1 MYSLRKY
8 LLAVLLC
15 ALCISPA
22 LSIEAAARESAPLNP
37 NFLQWQQSAPT
48 DTTESRPNNLK
59 ALPSA
64 YTKGYRPSP
73 VDRSHLSASSPA
85 KLGASPVQASV
96 FLPSAYDLR
105 TYGKVTSAKNQNPY
119 TTCWAFSTLGAMESS
134 YLSRTSSSSSTV
146 DLSELHLAWFVYKD
160 PDKGSSFTISAYDS
174 VLNQGGNADMSI
186 AFLSRLAGP
195 VNETSLPYSSATSL
209 TYRSDAKP
217 ADYFPLTMRLLDAN
231 MFGGI
236 TTASDR
242 TTQIPLVKEFIMNG
256 GAVEISY
263 YAGDGAYSSSGTSTA
278 AYFDN
283 SGNYSDH
290 GVIIVGWDDNF
301 SRSNFPGSKP
311 SSDGAWLVKNS
322 WGTSWGMSG
331 YFWMSYE
338 QEIFDTIAY
347 SVGEVSS
354 NIKHYGHDALGH
366 IGSITDNW
374 AANVFKATR
383 ENEAINEVAFYTL
396 DKNTA
401 YEVYIYDLGT
411 TKPSSPVPS
420 NVNSY
425 KAKLTGTETYAGYH
439 TKTLT
444 SPVAIDEDHYF
455 SVVVK
460 MSTSYRYPTAIEEYS
475 SNYANPVINSGE
487 SWFTTYS
494 QGIPPASRWTDGVS
508 MTFSGGRVVPS
519 NACIKAFT
527 FLTDSSS
534 ESDDDNDND
543 TDLDDE
549 DDEDDEDDDDEDYVT
564 PTPTPSSLFTAPT
577 ITTES
582 IPDGTLNKT
591 YSARFTA
598 SGTSPIV
605 WSVDGDLPSGVYMG
619 YFGNLFGF
627 PTEAGTFTFTVKA
640 KNIEGSDEKTF
651 TLTIANPNPA
661 MAITTESLPVAVYG
675 KIYTTNLSVSG
686 LYPRSWSISAG
697 ELPDGLR
704 LNAGIIWG
712 IPTETGTF
720 TFTVRGENGTVSAE
734 KEFTLTVDGKAPKI
748 RTCSISRAAL
758 GAEYSAQ
765 LRATGSSPMTWSA
778 EGLPAGLTID
788 SETGVISGV
797 PAEEFSGKFSATVS
811 NSKGQ
816 HTRLVKLKVKEMKP
830 SIKTKTKTLP
840 QGTRG
845 QYYSAQLEATG
856 SPVITWTYTGT
867 LPAGLT
873 MDSSGLIEGTPQQ
886 SGRFRVR
893 VIATNNKG
901 SAKRTLYIKISN

>member
-1 MYSLRKY
+1 MRNLRKY
-8 LLAVLLC
+8 LLAVLIC
-15 ALCISPA
+15 ALWISPA
-22 LSIEAAARESAPLNP
+22 LSDERASAPLNP
-37 NFLQWQQSAPT
+37 NFLEWQQSAQ
-48 DTTESRPNNLK
+48 SRPNNLK
-59 ALPSA
+59 ASPTT

-73 VDRSHLSASSPA
+73 IDRSHLSAASPA
-85 KLGASPVQASV
+85 KLGASSVQASV

-105 TYGKVTSAKNQNPY
+105 TYSRVTSVKNQNPY
-119 TTCWAFSTLGAMESS
+119 TTCWAFSSLGALESS
-134 YLSRTSSSSSTV
+134 YISRTPSAGTV
-146 DLSELHLAWFVYKD
+146 DLSELHLAWFAYRD
-160 PDKGSSFTISAYDS
+160 PDRGKSFTIGAYDS
-174 VLNQGGNADMSI
+174 VLDQGGNPDMSI

-195 VNETSLPYSSATSL
+195 VNESSLPYSSATSL
-209 TYRSDAKP
+209 TYRTGAEPD
-217 ADYFPLTMRLLDAN
+217 DYFPLAMRLLDAN

-236 TTASDR
+236 TTASER

-283 SGNYSDH
+283 SGNYSNH

-301 SRSNFPGSKP
+301 SRSDFPNSKP
-311 SSDGAWLVKNS
+311 SIDGAWLVKNS

-338 QEIFDTIAY
+338 QKIFDTVAY
-347 SVGEVSS
+347 SAGEVSA

-366 IGSITDNW
+366 VGSITDNW
-374 AANVFKATR
+374 SANVFKADR
-383 ENEAINEVAFYTL
+383 DNESIGEVAFYTL

-425 KAKLTGTETYAGYH
+425 NAKLTGTETYAGYH
-439 TKTLT
+439 TKSLT
-444 SPVAIDEDHYF
+444 RPVAIADDHYF

-460 MSTSYRYPTAIEEYS
+460 LTGTYRYPTAVEQ
-475 SNYANPVINSGE
+475 YASGYADPVINSGE
-487 SWFTTYS
+487 SWFTTYN
-494 QGIPPASRWTDGVS
+494 QGIPPASRWTDGTS
-508 MTFSGGRVVPS
+508 MTFSGRSVPV

-534 ESDDDNDND
+534 ASDDDDDDDPDPDDDDDDDDDNDN
-543 TDLDDE
+543 
-549 DDEDDEDDDDEDYVT
+549 
-564 PTPTPSSLFTAPT
+564 PSPTPSSWFTAPT
-577 ITTES
+577 ITTDS
-582 IPDGTLNKT
+582 IPDGTLNTT

-598 SGTSPIV
+598 DGTSPII
-605 WSVDGDLPSGVYMG
+605 WTVDGDLPSGVYLG
-619 YFGNLFGF
+619 YFGNLFGY
-627 PTEAGTFTFTVKA
+627 PTEAGTFTFTVTA

-651 TLTIANPNPA
+651 TLTIANPNPV
-661 MAITTESLPVAVYG
+661 MAITTESLPAAVYG

-704 LNAGIIWG
+704 LNMGVIWG

-720 TFTVRGENGTVSAE
+720 TFTVRGENGTVYAE

-778 EGLPAGLTID
+778 EGLPTGLTID
-788 SETGVISGV
+788 PDTGVISGV
-797 PAEEFSGKFSATVS
+797 PTEAFSGKFSATVS

-816 HTRLVKLKVKEMKP
+816 NTRLVRLKVQEVKP
-830 SIKTKTKTLP
+830 KITTKTKTLP

-845 QYYSAQLEATG
+845 QYYTAQLEATG
-856 SPVITWTYTGT
+856 SPQITWSYTGT

-873 MDSSGLIEGTPQQ
+873 LNSSGVIEGTPQE
-886 SGRFRVR
+886 SGKFKVR

-901 SAKRTLYIKISN
+901 TAKRTLYIRIN